1 MLICAGALI
10 ESSGQIHRPGHLR
23 MDREIITQIGT
34 SLNSQVGEEVLH
46 LPDLTLAP
54 GWINL
59 HAHLELASLFREL
72 MPGKDFPFWL
82 KQVLARLPGLN
93 SETRR
98 ESIQRSAQDALRTGT
113 TSIVSITSDL
123 HAMAGLSSTA
133 ARVWWALEF
142 MDIQS
147 QPEVSATVER
157 AMAWLSRNPA
167 NPWHLALSPHAPYTA
182 SPKLYQEILTSCS
195 IHKIPFTTH
204 LAESP
209 EETSLL
215 AGKETSFRDILPKE
229 PPRTDFGKSQSP
241 VAWCQTN
248 QTLPEDAIL
257 AHGNELQP
265 SDLPY
270 LKERKVTL
278 VHCPTSH
285 EWFGRKSFPF
295 QLLQNNGIPVSLGT
309 DSPASSPNL
318 PLDLR
323 QEVRLFRQ
331 KYSHVSPH
339 EAWQMITT
347 IPARALGCESNLGNL
362 QDGCWADWVGWR
374 VPLDQDPYSA
384 ILESQDPAELTCVAG
399 KITRHEKI

>member
-182 SPKLYQEILTSCS
+182 SPKLYREILTSCS

-229 PPRTDFGKSQSP
+229 PQRIDFGKNKSS
-241 VAWCQTN
+241 VDWCQQN
-248 QTLPEDAIL
+248 QTLPQGAIL
-257 AHGNELQP
+257 AHGTELQS

-347 IPARALGCESNLGNL
+347 IPARALGCESKLGNL
-362 QDGCWADWVGWR
+362 QAGCWADWVGWR

>member
-384 ILESQDPAELTCVAG
+384 ILESQDPAEVTCVAG

>member
-182 SPKLYQEILTSCS
+182 SPKLYREILTSCS

-347 IPARALGCESNLGNL
+347 IPARALGGESNLGNL
-362 QDGCWADWVGWR
+362 QAGCWADWVGWR

>member
-362 QDGCWADWVGWR
+362 QDGCWADWVGRR

>member
-215 AGKETSFRDILPKE
+215 AGNETSFRDILPKE

>member
-182 SPKLYQEILTSCS
+182 SPKLYQEVLASCA

-215 AGKETSFRDILPKE
+215 AGNETSFCDILPKE
-229 PPRTDFGKSQSP
+229 PPRTDFGNSQSP
-241 VAWCQTN
+241 VAWCQKN
-248 QTLPEDAIL
+248 QTLPEGAIL

-270 LKERKVTL
+270 LKERRVTL

-285 EWFGRKSFPF
+285 EWFGRKSFPL
-295 QLLQNNGIPVSLGT
+295 QLLQDNGIPVCLGT

-323 QEVRLFRQ
+323 QEVRLFR
-331 KYSHVSPH
+331 KIYSHISPL

-347 IPARALGCESNLGNL
+347 IPARALGGESKLGTL
-362 QDGCWADWVGWR
+362 QAGCWADWVGWR
-374 VPLDQDPYSA
+374 VPIDQDPYSA

>member
-98 ESIQRSAQDALRTGT
+98 DSIQRSAQDALRTGT

>member
-182 SPKLYQEILTSCS
+182 SPKLYQEVLASCA

-215 AGKETSFRDILPKE
+215 AGNETSFCDILPKE
-229 PPRTDFGKSQSP
+229 PPRTDFGNSQSP
-241 VAWCQTN
+241 VAWCQKN
-248 QTLPEDAIL
+248 QTLPEGAIL

-270 LKERKVTL
+270 LKERRVTL

-285 EWFGRKSFPF
+285 EWFGRKSFPL
-295 QLLQNNGIPVSLGT
+295 QLLQDNGIPVCLGT

-323 QEVRLFRQ
+323 QEVRLFR
-331 KYSHVSPH
+331 KIYSHISPL

-347 IPARALGCESNLGNL
+347 IPARALGGESKLGTL
-362 QDGCWADWVGWR
+362 QA
-374 VPLDQDPYSA
+374 
-384 ILESQDPAELTCVAG
+384 
-399 KITRHEKI
+399 